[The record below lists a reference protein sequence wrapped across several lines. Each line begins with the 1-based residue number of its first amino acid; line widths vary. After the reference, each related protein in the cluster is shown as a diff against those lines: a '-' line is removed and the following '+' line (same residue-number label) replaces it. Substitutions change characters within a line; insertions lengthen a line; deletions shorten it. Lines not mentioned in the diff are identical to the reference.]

1 MEYTNGT
8 AGDVKL
14 NYGVELK
21 CNTLTIP
28 KNTENIMDKFFNSD
42 VKKIK
47 KSDIPKKDNILITGV
62 GGFVGAN
69 IAQVLKSRGKNV
81 IGILR
86 DNVPSDWLSN
96 ALTGVTIIQG
106 DIRNKDLIRRTV
118 EQYNIN
124 QIYHIAAVA
133 SVKTAHKDPF
143 NVFDT
148 NVMGTISVLEA
159 ARNSGRFS
167 FNDPDFGNIII
178 LETDK
183 CYGEKLNAIETDPY
197 VSSEPYATSKSCQG
211 LVAQSYRSTYD
222 MSIKI
227 AHSANIFGYDFR
239 NRRLISNT
247 IKTLIKGERPL
258 IYTNDK
264 SMREYVFVNDA
275 CDALYLLMSDTYDK
289 QTYNIRTGWYFNQK
303 DIVELIVQ
311 YWNEINFEDVKPM
324 YEEGKIPRQIQE
336 ESMQSINWDWQPS
349 WSWEDA
355 LRETLDLFM
364 IYKSDYI

>member
-1 MEYTNGT
+1 MGLYNGT
-8 AGDVKL
+8 AGDINI

-21 CNTLTIP
+21 CNTLTVP
-28 KNTENIMDKFFNSD
+28 KDTSNVMDKFFD
-42 VKKIK
+42 LKQKKIK

-69 IAQVLKSRGKNV
+69 LARVLKSRGKNV

-86 DNVPSDWLSN
+86 DSVPSDWISN
-96 ALTGVTIIQG
+96 ALVGVTVVHG
-106 DIRNKDLIRRTV
+106 DVRNKDLIRRTV
-118 EQYNIN
+118 EQYDIN
-124 QIYHIAAVA
+124 QIYHIAAAA

-143 NVFDT
+143 NAFDT

-159 ARNSGRFS
+159 SRNSGRFF
-167 FNDPDFGNIII
+167 FNNPDFGNIII

-247 IKTLIKGERPL
+247 IKSLIKGERPV
-258 IYTNDK
+258 IYTNDN
-264 SMREYVFVNDA
+264 SMREYVFVNDV
-275 CDALYLLMSDTYDK
+275 CDALHLLMSDKCDK
-289 QTYNIRTGWYFNQK
+289 QTYNIRTGWYYNQK
-303 DIVELIVQ
+303 YLVELIVQ
-311 YWNEINFEDVKPM
+311 YWNEINFEDIKPI
-324 YEEGKIPRQIQE
+324 YEEGNIPRQIQE
-336 ESMQSINWDWQPS
+336 ESMQSINWDWCPS
-349 WSWEDA
+349 WTLEDA

>member
-1 MEYTNGT
+1 MMDCDKYIEKPTNLPGS
-8 AGDVKL
+8 
-14 NYGVELK
+14 GV
-21 CNTLTIP
+21 
-28 KNTENIMDKFFNSD
+28 NIMEELGMITQKR
-42 VKKIK
+42 IK
-47 KSDIPKKDNILITGV
+47 KSDIPKKDNILVTGV

-69 IAQVLKSRGKNV
+69 LAQVLKSRGKNV

-86 DNVPSDWLSN
+86 DNVPSDWIST
-96 ALTGVTIIQG
+96 ALTGVTIVHG
-106 DIRNKDLIRRTV
+106 DVRNKDLIRRTI

-124 QIYHIAAVA
+124 QIYHIAAA
-133 SVKTAHKDPF
+133 SSVKTAHKDPF

-148 NVMGTISVLEA
+148 NVIGTVSVLEA
-159 ARNSGRFS
+159 ARNSGQFFFS
-167 FNDPDFGNIII
+167 NPDYGNIIL

-183 CYGEKLNAIETDPY
+183 CYGEKLNAVESDPY

-239 NRRLISNT
+239 NSRLISNT
-247 IKTLIKGERPL
+247 IKTLIKGERPV

-264 SMREYVFVNDA
+264 SMREYVFINDA

-289 QTYNIRTGWYFNQK
+289 QTYNITTGWSYNQK
-303 DIVELIVQ
+303 EIVETIIS
-311 YWNEINFEDVKPM
+311 YWNEINFEDVKPI

-336 ESMQSINWDWQPS
+336 ESMQSINWDWVPS
-349 WSWEDA
+349 WTYEDA

-364 IYKSDYI
+364 IYKADYI